1 VVEGGAHNLCAH
13 AELGVMRARA
23 FSLLKN
29 MFSDEHRRSVASC
42 LGGMLQGSLMLR
54 HNKRKMRAPA
64 GPRAGENEKLAQI
77 YPRSPGELWN
87 ALEAS
92 PEISPEISVKFGR
105 LGLKF
110 EIEIWGDAN

>member
-1 VVEGGAHNLCAH
+1 MVEGGAHNLCAH

-54 HNKRKMRAPA
+54 Y
-64 GPRAGENEKLAQI
+64 I
-77 YPRSPGELWN
+77 
-87 ALEAS
+87 
-92 PEISPEISVKFGR
+92 
-105 LGLKF
+105 
-110 EIEIWGDAN
+110 